1 MTNKYKSLIKD
12 TLIFAIGGI
21 GSKMILFFLVPL
33 YTNYMS
39 TEEYGIADL
48 IFTVAQLVIPFVS
61 LVIFDAVV
69 RFALSKSERRE
80 DVLLVSIAVWA
91 VGSAVTLA
99 LTPLI
104 GLYEPIAKW
113 KWYLSLYIIIN
124 VLMGIGLNYIKAK
137 ELNKLYSVISIVQ
150 TFIMAVSNILLIAVY
165 PFGIDGYV
173 TANILGNLVAVMGIF
188 FFGGLF
194 GDLKRAKLSLPLM
207 KRMLQFS
214 VPLIL
219 NNVSWWAIYS
229 ANKVIVELLLGASV
243 LGIYTVATK
252 LPSLINVVIS
262 IFQQSWGISTVKEI
276 ESSNDTK
283 FYSNIFGAFSF
294 IAFAMS
300 FGLILII
307 KPLMMVYVGDDFFIA
322 WKYVPLLLAGATF
335 SAISSFF
342 VSLYAALKKSLNNM
356 LTTLIGAVIN
366 VAACMLLINYVDL
379 WGAVIATFL
388 AYFVMATVRMI
399 DVLRYI
405 KIEICLPRFIINC
418 ALLIA
423 DAVLVSLNVQIYL
436 VAAVSLLLFL
446 LVNMSLLKSL
456 ASLVFGRKRV

>member
-1 MTNKYKSLIKD
+1 MGNKYIKLIKD
-12 TLIFAIGGI
+12 TLVYAIGGI

-33 YTNYMS
+33 YTNYLS
-39 TEEYGIADL
+39 TEEYGTADL
-48 IFTVAQLVIPFVS
+48 IFTVSQLIVPFIGVVIQ
-61 LVIFDAVV
+61 DAVV
-69 RFALSKSERRE
+69 RFALSKEEQRE
-80 DVLLVSIAVWA
+80 NVLLSSLIVWF
-91 VGSAVTLA
+91 VGSLA
-99 LTPLI
+99 SVLITPLI
-104 GLYEPIAKW
+104 GLYEPVAPW
-113 KWYLSLYIIIN
+113 KWHLCIYMMIN
-124 VLMGIGLNYIKAK
+124 MMLLIGLNYIKAK
-137 ELNKLYSVISIVQ
+137 ERNKLYSAISIVQ
-150 TFIMAVSNILLIAVY
+150 TFTMAVSNILLIAVF
-165 PFGIDGYV
+165 PLGVDGYV
-173 TANILGNLVAVMGIF
+173 TANILGNLVAVVGIF
-188 FFGGLF
+188 IFGGII
-194 GDLKRAKLSLPLM
+194 GDLKRARLSLPLM
-207 KRMLQFS
+207 KRMLLFS
-214 VPLIL
+214 APLIL

-229 ANKVIVELLLGASV
+229 ANKVIVELALGASV

-307 KPLMMVYVGDDFFIA
+307 KPLMSVYVGDDFFIA

-418 ALLIA
+418 TLLIA